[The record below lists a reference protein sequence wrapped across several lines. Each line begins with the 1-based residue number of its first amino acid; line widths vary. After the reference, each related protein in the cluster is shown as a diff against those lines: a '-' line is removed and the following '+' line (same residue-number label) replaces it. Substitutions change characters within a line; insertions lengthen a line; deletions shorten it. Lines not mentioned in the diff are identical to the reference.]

1 MIIKNIVGAQDEGL
15 SLVGQ
20 TISIGGWVKSGR
32 PAEKDQLCF
41 LEVNDGSHPKS
52 LQVLVRSDMCN
63 ISEIKAAGCC
73 VVLEGEIKKSPP
85 EAKGQVVEMHATKLK
100 EFGKCD
106 AKSYPLPKKKSTL
119 EYLRSVSHMR
129 ARTNTISAVARI
141 RNALAWATHKFFQEN
156 NFLYIHTPI
165 ITCSDCE
172 GAGEMFQVTTLLSG
186 AEGADAPPTPEEM
199 AAAKAK
205 VDEAGEA
212 VKVAKGGEDK
222 SMVKP
227 AVNGLL
233 KAKEELKGLEEK
245 ALIVGGIKR
254 TPGGDVDYTQDFFGK
269 KAFLTVS
276 GQLQVETFACG
287 LSNVYTFGPTFRAEN
302 SNTTRHLAEF
312 WMIEPELAFAD
323 LQDDMKCAEDYVRFC
338 CKHVL
343 EACRADLE
351 LLQNLKYDTELIERL
366 TLVSQSSFG
375 RISYTE
381 AIELLQKDIASG
393 VAKERR
399 GGVEFENPVEW
410 GCDLASEH
418 ERYIA
423 EIVYKK
429 PTIVYNYPKDIKAFY
444 MRLNDD
450 NKTVAAM
457 DVLVPKI
464 GELIGGSQREER
476 LDVLE
481 RRCVEMGLEP
491 KDYHWYIDLRRYG
504 TVTHS
509 GFGLGFERLVLF
521 ATGIENIR
529 DVIPFP
535 RWPNNAEL

>member
-1 MIIKNIVGAQDEGL
+1 MAFSGTYAEFVAKFQADNLAADMGKLELKVDEGSHPYSRMYNRMIIKNIVGAQDEGL

-52 LQVLVRSDMCN
+52 LQVLVRAEMCN

-186 AEGADAPPTPEEM
+186 AEGAATPPTPEEL

-205 VDEAGEA
+205 VDVAGEA
-212 VKVAKGGEDK
+212 VKTAKGGEDK
-222 SMVKP
+222 SAVKP

-245 ALIVGGIKR
+245 ALVVGGIKR
-254 TPGGDVDYTQDFFGK
+254 TPGGEVDYTEALEQPRDRHAGQQLNRWGK
-269 KAFLTVS
+269 MCV
-276 GQLQVETFACG
+276 GI
-287 LSNVYTFGPTFRAEN
+287 PRA
-302 SNTTRHLAEF
+302 
-312 WMIEPELAFAD
+312 
-323 LQDDMKCAEDYVRFC
+323 V
-338 CKHVL
+338 
-343 EACRADLE
+343 
-351 LLQNLKYDTELIERL
+351 TE
-366 TLVSQSSFG
+366 Q
-375 RISYTE
+375 
-381 AIELLQKDIASG
+381 A
-393 VAKERR
+393 
-399 GGVEFENPVEW
+399 
-410 GCDLASEH
+410 
-418 ERYIA
+418 
-423 EIVYKK
+423 
-429 PTIVYNYPKDIKAFY
+429 
-444 MRLNDD
+444 
-450 NKTVAAM
+450 
-457 DVLVPKI
+457 
-464 GELIGGSQREER
+464 
-476 LDVLE
+476 
-481 RRCVEMGLEP
+481 
-491 KDYHWYIDLRRYG
+491 
-504 TVTHS
+504 
-509 GFGLGFERLVLF
+509 
-521 ATGIENIR
+521 
-529 DVIPFP
+529 
-535 RWPNNAEL
+535 